1 MNEKELLLSRAREL
15 KERSAD
21 NSMIVATNFLSPE
34 ERSAVSII
42 EKENNK
48 YVSTFYYGGF
58 PDAERTAAVFVPVF
72 YELSDIDSFMKDN
85 AEENPFQLIE
95 CTKDKFTQMSHRDYL
110 GSLMALGIKR
120 EMVGDIVVTEN
131 GCHFFAVKSVAGYI
145 CENLKRTG
153 RGSVSC
159 SIIDIENL
167 PQSEDNGKTVFSSV
181 ASLRLDCVVAAAFSM
196 SRTASS
202 EAINKGVVY
211 VDSVQCF
218 KTDYILTE
226 GSKIVLRGKGK
237 AIIEEV
243 TGQSKKGRMHLLIK
257 KFN

>member
-1 MNEKELLLSRAREL
+1 MVISMNK
-15 KERSAD
+15 KK
-21 NSMIVATNFLSPE
+21 TNLTL
-34 ERSAVSII
+34 RQRL
-42 EKENNK
+42 N
-48 YVSTFYYGGF
+48 
-58 PDAERTAAVFVPVF
+58 
-72 YELSDIDSFMKDN
+72 
-85 AEENPFQLIE
+85 
-95 CTKDKFTQMSHRDYL
+95 
-110 GSLMALGIKR
+110 
-120 EMVGDIVVTEN
+120 TE
-131 GCHFFAVKSVAGYI
+131 SVAGYI

-153 RGSVSC
+153 RGSVNC
-159 SIIDIENL
+159 TIVDIENL